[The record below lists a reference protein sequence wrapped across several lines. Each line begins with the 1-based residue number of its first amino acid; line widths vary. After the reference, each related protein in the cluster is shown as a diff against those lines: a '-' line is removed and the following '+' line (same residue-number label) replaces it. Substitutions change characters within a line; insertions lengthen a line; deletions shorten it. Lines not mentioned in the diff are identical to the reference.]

1 MPARL
6 QGLVSNN
13 EFDFEET
20 WNIIADA
27 LREMHT
33 KNASKLSFEAIY
45 RHAYKIVLKKKG
57 DVFYERIQNFER
69 TWLGQDVRAGLETL
83 VSPSLYPP
91 TSSDGTTTTV
101 SERRVAGEAFMRG
114 LKQSFEDH
122 QLVMN
127 MSTDVFMYL
136 VCLGSRPTCFRC

>member
-1 MPARL
+1 MSRT
-6 QGLVSNN
+6 QGLVTSN
-13 EFDFEET
+13 ELDFEET
-20 WNIIADA
+20 WKIIADA

-45 RHAYKIVLKKKG
+45 RHAYKIVLRKKG
-57 DVFYERIQNFER
+57 DVFYERIQEFER
-69 TWLGQDVRAGLETL
+69 TWLGQDVRSSLQAL
-83 VSPSLYPP
+83 VSATLYPS
-91 TSSDGTTTTV
+91 TSAGGTTATV
-101 SERRVAGEAFMRG
+101 SERRAAGETFMRG

-136 VCLGSRPTCFRC
+136 VSFSARE